1 VYENVKA
8 LYYWVAYN
16 VRYMRDIDRW
26 GVEEYWQ
33 LPATT
38 INLGTGDC
46 EDQAILLASLIRAA
60 GLPREKVHLVIGKIN
75 WLWGGLVSWHSW
87 VEVKLGTGSL
97 EEASGAIAPYIGDE
111 LVVYTNET
119 VVNAQLTEEKL
130 EEIKTLG
137 QGARDGWIPLDTAYE
152 ILEWPIE
159 IPIPFETWVWFGYY
173 TYWFALVSAEPTAFF
188 VDPPR
193 PVTLTV
199 NPSSIDVGATVTI
212 SVSVSDSDWH
222 DLEIVVIKPSGS
234 SNSKNIRLKGG
245 TSQSFTYGVDWGTA
259 TNETGTYIIRVCEYW
274 YDPIIGSIDPP
285 PQLRVDVVGETTF
298 SVYLIQVIPQP
309 TILINTLLMLGAL
322 AIFYLKKH
330 IF

>member
-16 VRYMRDIDRW
+16 VRYMSDIDRW
-26 GVEEYWQ
+26 GEEDYWQ
-33 LPATT
+33 LPGTT
-38 INLGTGDC
+38 IQLGTGDC
-46 EDQAILLASLIRAA
+46 EDQAILLTSLIRAA
-60 GLPREKVHLVIGKIN
+60 GVPRERVHLVYGYVYV
-75 WLWGGLVSWHSW
+75 LGTFVGAHCW

-97 EEASGAIAPYIGDE
+97 EEASDALAPYVGDE
-111 LVVYTNET
+111 LFIYTNET
-119 VVNAQLTEEKL
+119 VANAILTEEKL

-137 QGARDGWIPLDTAYE
+137 WGARDGWLPLDTAFE

-159 IPIPFETWVWFGYY
+159 IPIPFEVWMWFGYY
-173 TYWFALVSAEPTAFF
+173 TYWLALGSVEPMAFY
-188 VDPPR
+188 VDPPQ

-259 TNETGTYIIRVCEYW
+259 TDEIGTYIIRVYEYW
-274 YDPIIGSIDPP
+274 YDPIIGSIYPP

-330 IF
+330 TF